1 MNENDERDFLVSF
14 RYIQVEFLKRV
25 TIGDIGEI
33 TVSDGSA
40 W

>member
-1 MNENDERDFLVSF
+1 MNENDEWDFLVSF

-25 TIGDIGEI
+25 TIGYVGEI
-33 TVSDGSA
+33 TVSGGSV